1 MIVAIDGP
9 AGSGKSTV
17 ARMIAQKLGFLYIDT
32 GAMYRAVTLKALDNK
47 IDINSEEQLTKLAKG
62 SDIRLVTGRDDGV
75 LTVLLDGK
83 DVSKEIRD
91 PVITKYV
98 SDIAKVKGVREAMVK
113 LQRRMGENNNAVLE
127 GRDITTVVFPS
138 AEKKFYIDAEFAE
151 RVRRRHKELLE
162 AGKDISLKEV
172 EDDLRNRDHIDSS
185 RKVAPL
191 KKAHDAQLIDTT
203 RMTINQVV
211 DTLLTKIK
219 DTAR

>member
-17 ARMIAQKLGFLYIDT
+17 ARMIAHKLGFLYIDT

-47 IDINSEEQLTKLAKG
+47 IDMNSEEQLTKLAKD
-62 SDIRLVTGRDDGV
+62 SDIRLLGCEDGALIV
-75 LTVLLDGK
+75 CLDGR

-98 SDIAKVKGVREAMVK
+98 SNIAKVKGVREAMVK

-127 GRDITTVVFPS
+127 GRDITTVVFPG
-138 AEKKFYIDAEFAE
+138 AEKKFYIDADFSE
-151 RVRRRHKELLE
+151 RARRRHKELLE
-162 AGKDISLKEV
+162 AGKTISLKEV

-191 KKAHDAQLIDTT
+191 RKADDAEVIDTT
-203 RMTINQVV
+203 YMTISQVV
-211 DTLLTKIK
+211 DTLLKKING
-219 DTAR
+219 